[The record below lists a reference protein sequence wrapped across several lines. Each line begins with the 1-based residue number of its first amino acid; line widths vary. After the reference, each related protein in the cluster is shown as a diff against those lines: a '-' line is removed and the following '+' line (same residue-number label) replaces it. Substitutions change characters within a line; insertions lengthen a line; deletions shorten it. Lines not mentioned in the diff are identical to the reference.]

1 MPAASNFLFSSN
13 PFIIFS
19 YSISLLVTNFL
30 GISIK
35 SLIYLF
41 YFFTNLIKLKPP
53 SRSHQTVNP
62 IHQLRYLV
70 CARQRESGRAAAFPI
85 GDYCSSCTLVFT
97 ISCWAS
103 IAIVIAGTIA
113 VKAKLRAKLLKT
125 TGGFYFYLLLF
136 LSTNSPELFVF
147 ILERYNLKGNSTL
160 FFFFLSQGVICL
172 FWALLFYVWIYWGHS
187 LKLHCII
194 PLLNFQ
200 KQTSTIVQ
208 FP

>member
-62 IHQLRYLV
+62 IHQLRYLF
-70 CARQRESGRAAAFPI
+70 CARERESGRAAAFPI

-160 FFFFLSQGVICL
+160 FFFF
-172 FWALLFYVWIYWGHS
+172 FS
-187 LKLHCII
+187 LKVSFACFELYCSMFGFTGDT
-194 PLLNFQ
+194 L
-200 KQTSTIVQ
+200 
-208 FP
+208 

>member
-70 CARQRESGRAAAFPI
+70 CARERESGRAAAFPI
-85 GDYCSSCTLVFT
+85 GNYCSSCTLVFT
-97 ISCWAS
+97 ISCWAT
-103 IAIVIAGTIA
+103 IAIVITGTIA

-136 LSTNSPELFVF
+136 LSTNSPELLFLFWSVIISRVIVLF
-147 ILERYNLKGNSTL
+147 I
-160 FFFFLSQGVICL
+160 FFSLSQGVICL

>member
-70 CARQRESGRAAAFPI
+70 CARERESGRAAAFPI
-85 GDYCSSCTLVFT
+85 GNYCSSCTLVFT
-97 ISCWAS
+97 ISCWAT
-103 IAIVIAGTIA
+103 IAIVITGTIA

-136 LSTNSPELFVF
+136 LSTNSPELLFLFWSV
-147 ILERYNLKGNSTL
+147 IISRVIVL
-160 FFFFLSQGVICL
+160 FFFFSL
-172 FWALLFYVWIYWGHS
+172 S
-187 LKLHCII
+187 LKVSFACFELYCSMFGFTGDT
-194 PLLNFQ
+194 L
-200 KQTSTIVQ
+200 
-208 FP
+208 